1 MPNTYIEYSELGT
14 GTNQRGQ
21 NQFSYAN
28 IEVLNANDIKCK
40 GLLMNAWTDVPI
52 ASQGSLDSSANKKI
66 TLTAS
71 DALQYTKIRVYR
83 QTTSNALV
91 DFVDGARLTES
102 DLDTAYKQGLFVAQE
117 VAEDAAAIG
126 NTAVNNLTENNLAES
141 FYKEGTFTVT
151 ATPGGTGA
159 QGTVTLNSAFNT
171 LSYTK
176 IGNRVFVSG
185 TLKVASVSGSPD
197 GALNLTTLPYT
208 SANLDDKAGASVSA
222 VNLQNPSGA
231 NIDDIT
237 GWIEENSTTL
247 SLYFVETSNAANE
260 TGASLAAKL
269 QTNTEIYIS
278 LNYVTAA

>member
-1 MPNTYIEYSELGT
+1 MANSYIEYTESGLV
-14 GTNQRGQ
+14 TNGMGQ
-21 NQFSYAN
+21 TTFSY
-28 IEVLNANDIKCK
+28 ETLDVLNANDINIFGRLADDTKVA
-40 GLLMNAWTDVPI
+40 LTI
-52 ASQGSLDSSANKKI
+52 ASRDAAAKTI
-66 TLTAS
+66 TLSAS
-71 DALQYTKIRVYR
+71 PAAVYCTKVRVYR
-83 QTTSNALV
+83 STTSNALV
-91 DFVDGARLTES
+91 DFVDGARLTEN

-117 VAEDAAAIG
+117 VSEDAGAIG
-126 NTAVNNLTENNLAES
+126 TLAVNNLTESNMAQS
-141 FYKEGTFTVT
+141 FYKEGTFEVT
-151 ATPGGTGA
+151 ATPAGTGA
-159 QGTVTLNSAFNT
+159 QGTVTLNSDRNS

-185 TLKVASVSGSPD
+185 TLQVASVSGSPD
-197 GALNLTTLPYT
+197 GALNITTLPYT

-222 VNLQNPSGA
+222 INLQNPSGA

-247 SLYFVETSNAANE
+247 SLYFVETSDAAND